1 MTDLMTIIELKVTK
15 CTGLSSLRG
24 NMFRRKILP
33 LYFETRWGIH
43 TFFVK
48 EPIDVLI
55 LDEEKTVQV
64 IKKGLKP
71 WRLCFWNPK
80 YGKVVELPKGTIKIH
95 LSQVVVLLQQ

>member
-1 MTDLMTIIELKVTK
+1 MKGMKTIYLKVHTCK
-15 CTGLSSLRG
+15 ELESLCG
-24 NMFRRKILP
+24 NMFRKKIIP

-55 LDEEKTVQV
+55 LDEENRVQV

-71 WRLCFWNPK
+71 WRLFFWNPK
-80 YGKVVELPKGTIKIH
+80 YRRVLELPHGRISQLKIENNKFIV
-95 LSQVVVLLQQ
+95 SI

>member
-1 MTDLMTIIELKVTK
+1 
-15 CTGLSSLRG
+15 
-24 NMFRRKILP
+24 MFRKRILP

-55 LDEEKTVQV
+55 LDEENIIRA

-71 WRLCFWNPK
+71 WRLFFWNPK
-80 YGKVVELPKGTIKIH
+80 YYRIIELPKGA
-95 LSQVVVLLQQ
+95 LSQVNLGKKVDIIFYSDNE